1 MEARKYPRRG
11 PFITI
16 EGVDNI
22 ENHRIG
28 QHLSSFMRTT
38 MCLEIPYQQN
48 SSNIGQL
55 LFKHGCVD
63 NTLLPEIAY
72 NHLKIANMWEIQ
84 EDLKRK
90 LSNKWPVILTKYVLT
105 NRAQT
110 LSAGNLDLTRCTQLE
125 EGLIQPDLQIYV
137 KNLPQHFNNRPL
149 DSEETRKNRLALSN
163 AFDLLASRDPK
174 VKIVENNDPRMGLL
188 DFFDQ
193 TVEIYKQLDFDN
205 LIEYKYFDGV
215 H

>member
-1 MEARKYPRRG
+1 
-11 PFITI
+11 
-16 EGVDNI
+16 
-22 ENHRIG
+22 
-28 QHLSSFMRTT
+28 